1 MPNARDEEIY
11 QLARK
16 LVGAEIQKI
25 TYQEFLPLLLGP
37 MAPDPRNYRFDP
49 NIDTRIANEFS
60 TVAYR
65 FGHSMVSPELKLHH
79 NNGPQGTILL
89 RDAFFKPN
97 ELVTNPGLL
106 SRLIGGLIQ
115 TEARRLD
122 NMIVDDIRSF
132 LFGDAGDGG
141 FDLGALNIQR
151 GRDHGI
157 PKYNALRQAYGLP
170 RFRSFDQVSSN
181 PVVQTRLAAMYANVD
196 EIDAW
201 VGGLAED
208 VVQGALVGELMG
220 IIMSEQFER
229 LMNGDPFFYRGD
241 DDLRNPDV
249 EAIMDIR
256 DFKLAKLIADNT
268 NLNVDPVFDVLKM
281 PGRVF

>member
-1 MPNARDEEIY
+1 
-11 QLARK
+11 
-16 LVGAEIQKI
+16 
-25 TYQEFLPLLLGP
+25 
-37 MAPDPRNYRFDP
+37 MAPDPRNYRFDSS
-49 NIDTRIANEFS
+49 IDTRIANEFS

-79 NNGPQGTILL
+79 NNGPQGSIPL
-89 RDAFFKPN
+89 RDAFFVPSDLEN
-97 ELVTNPGLL
+97 DPSLL

-115 TEARRLD
+115 TRARKLD

-132 LFGDAGDGG
+132 LFGNAGDGG

-157 PKYNALRQAYGLP
+157 PKYNALRVAYGLSQVS
-170 RFRSFDQVSSN
+170 SFNEISSN

-208 VVQGALVGELMG
+208 VVQGALVGKLMG
-220 IIMSEQFER
+220 TIMAEQFTR
-229 LMNGDPFFYRGD
+229 LMNGDPFFYRGGD
-241 DDLRNPDV
+241 EDLNNEDV
-249 EAIMDIR
+249 RAIMDIR
-256 DFKLAKLIADNT
+256 EFKLAKLIADNT
-268 NLNVDPVFDVLKM
+268 NLNVSGNFDVLEM